1 MKSTLEN
8 ALRSAL
14 TAANQR
20 TRYLLA
26 LYQLRSLEISLQGK
40 CEALAMVS
48 DHDTRALMA
57 ENIKHL
63 SLAVVDSRN
72 QVRTLRR
79 ATSKPARWSAA

>member
-1 MKSTLEN
+1 MKTTLEN

-14 TAANQR
+14 TVATNR

-48 DHDTRALMA
+48 DHDTRASMA
-57 ENIKHL
+57 ESIKHL
-63 SLAVVDSRN
+63 SLAVVETRN
-72 QVRTLRR
+72 QVRRLRP
-79 ATSKPARWSAA
+79 ATSKHNRWSSA